1 MKMLEQLVK
10 GEILSDGES
19 ECIEANILIKDL
31 QWIDD
36 LIFNS
41 VFAMSWDLLT
51 SIPAYWR
58 SAWLLSVNKTK
69 QSLDLG

>member
-31 QWIDD
+31 Q
-36 LIFNS
+36 
-41 VFAMSWDLLT
+41 
-51 SIPAYWR
+51 
-58 SAWLLSVNKTK
+58 
-69 QSLDLG
+69 